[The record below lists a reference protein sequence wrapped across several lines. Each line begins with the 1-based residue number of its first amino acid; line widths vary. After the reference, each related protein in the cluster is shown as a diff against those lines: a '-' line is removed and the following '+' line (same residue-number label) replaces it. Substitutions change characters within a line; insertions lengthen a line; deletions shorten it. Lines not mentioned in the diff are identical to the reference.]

1 MGAGSGRGT
10 DFQGFLILSL
20 KLITKPMS
28 KEKVVLA
35 YSGGLDT
42 SVIVHWLASQ
52 GYDVIALCLDLGQKV
67 ENLDEIRQKGLKA
80 GAVDVLIEDVR
91 KEFVE
96 DYVFRAIEWN
106 AVYEGTYLL
115 GTSLAR
121 PLISKKQIEAAER
134 FGASTVSHGA
144 TGKGNDQV
152 RFELGYYA
160 LNPDIKIIAPWKVPE
175 FYQRYPGRAQLIE
188 YAQQNGIPV
197 KATAEQP
204 WSTDEN
210 LMHIS
215 FESGMLEDP
224 WQEPKEEMFELSQS
238 PKNAPDQEQILTIDF
253 EEGLP
258 VRLDGQE
265 FEPVELLT
273 ELNEIGGRHGI
284 GRVDLVESRFV
295 GMKSRGVY
303 ETPGGTILNIAH
315 RAMESLT
322 LDRGVI
328 QLKDSLM
335 PRFSQLVYNGFWFS
349 PEMEI
354 LLEMGRSTQKR
365 VSGTVRLKL
374 YRGNCMVTGRKSDNS
389 LYDEDIATME
399 ADEGNYD
406 PRDSNG
412 FIRLNALPLRIHRRL
427 TSKA

>member
-1 MGAGSGRGT
+1 
-10 DFQGFLILSL
+10 
-20 KLITKPMS
+20 MS

-258 VRLDGQE
+258 VRLDGE
-265 FEPVELLT
+265 ELAPIDLLT

-328 QLKDSLM
+328 HLKDSLM

>member
-1 MGAGSGRGT
+1 
-10 DFQGFLILSL
+10 
-20 KLITKPMS
+20 MS

-258 VRLDGQE
+258 VRLDGHE
-265 FEPVELLT
+265 FAPVDLLT

-328 QLKDSLM
+328 HLKDSLM

-412 FIRLNALPLRIHRRL
+412 FIRLNALPPRIHRRL

>member
-1 MGAGSGRGT
+1 M
-10 DFQGFLILSL
+10 
-20 KLITKPMS
+20 
-28 KEKVVLA
+28 
-35 YSGGLDT
+35 
-42 SVIVHWLASQ
+42 
-52 GYDVIALCLDLGQKV
+52 
-67 ENLDEIRQKGLKA
+67 
-80 GAVDVLIEDVR
+80 
-91 KEFVE
+91 
-96 DYVFRAIEWN
+96 
-106 AVYEGTYLL
+106 
-115 GTSLAR
+115 
-121 PLISKKQIEAAER
+121 
-134 FGASTVSHGA
+134 
-144 TGKGNDQV
+144 
-152 RFELGYYA
+152 
-160 LNPDIKIIAPWKVPE
+160 
-175 FYQRYPGRAQLIE
+175 
-188 YAQQNGIPV
+188 
-197 KATAEQP
+197 
-204 WSTDEN
+204 
-210 LMHIS
+210 
-215 FESGMLEDP
+215 
-224 WQEPKEEMFELSQS
+224 
-238 PKNAPDQEQILTIDF
+238 TIDF

-258 VRLDGQE
+258 VGLDGQE
-265 FEPVELLT
+265 FAPVDLLT

-328 QLKDSLM
+328 HLKDSLM

>member
-1 MGAGSGRGT
+1 
-10 DFQGFLILSL
+10 
-20 KLITKPMS
+20 MS

-42 SVIVHWLASQ
+42 SVIVHWLASK

-188 YAQQNGIPV
+188 YAKQNGIPV

-265 FEPVELLT
+265 FAPVDLLT

-328 QLKDSLM
+328 HLKDSLM

>member
-1 MGAGSGRGT
+1 
-10 DFQGFLILSL
+10 
-20 KLITKPMS
+20 MS

-35 YSGGLDT
+35 YSGGLAT

-265 FEPVELLT
+265 FAPIDLLT

-328 QLKDSLM
+328 HLKDSLM

>member
-1 MGAGSGRGT
+1 
-10 DFQGFLILSL
+10 
-20 KLITKPMS
+20 MS

-238 PKNAPDQEQILTIDF
+238 PKNAPDLEQILTIDF

-265 FEPVELLT
+265 FEPVDLLT

-328 QLKDSLM
+328 HLKDSLM

>member
-1 MGAGSGRGT
+1 
-10 DFQGFLILSL
+10 
-20 KLITKPMS
+20 MS

-42 SVIVHWLASQ
+42 SVIVHWLTSQ
-52 GYDVIALCLDLGQKV
+52 GYDVIGLCLDLGQKV

-80 GAVDVLIEDVR
+80 GAVEVLIEDVR

-96 DYVFRAIEWN
+96 EYVLRAIEWN

-121 PLISKKQIEAAER
+121 PLIAKKQIEAAER

-160 LNPDIKIIAPWKVPE
+160 LKPDIKIIAPWKVPE

-197 KATAEQP
+197 KATTEQP

-215 FESGMLEDP
+215 YESGMLEDP
-224 WQEPKEEMFELSQS
+224 WQEPREEMFELSQS
-238 PKNAPDQEQILTIDF
+238 PKNAPDQEQTLTIDF
-253 EEGLP
+253 EEGTP
-258 VRLDGQE
+258 RTLDGQDY
-265 FEPVELLT
+265 EPVDLLT
-273 ELNEIGGRHGI
+273 KLNEIGGRNGI

-328 QLKDSLM
+328 NLKDSLM

>member
-1 MGAGSGRGT
+1 
-10 DFQGFLILSL
+10 
-20 KLITKPMS
+20 MS

-96 DYVFRAIEWN
+96 DYVFRGIEWN

-253 EEGLP
+253 KEGLP

-265 FEPVELLT
+265 FAPVDLLT

-295 GMKSRGVY
+295 GMKSRG
-303 ETPGGTILNIAH
+303 GL
-315 RAMESLT
+315 
-322 LDRGVI
+322 
-328 QLKDSLM
+328 
-335 PRFSQLVYNGFWFS
+335 
-349 PEMEI
+349 
-354 LLEMGRSTQKR
+354 
-365 VSGTVRLKL
+365 
-374 YRGNCMVTGRKSDNS
+374 
-389 LYDEDIATME
+389 
-399 ADEGNYD
+399 
-406 PRDSNG
+406 
-412 FIRLNALPLRIHRRL
+412 
-427 TSKA
+427 

>member
-1 MGAGSGRGT
+1 
-10 DFQGFLILSL
+10 
-20 KLITKPMS
+20 MS

-238 PKNAPDQEQILTIDF
+238 PKNAPD
-253 EEGLP
+253 
-258 VRLDGQE
+258 
-265 FEPVELLT
+265 
-273 ELNEIGGRHGI
+273 
-284 GRVDLVESRFV
+284 
-295 GMKSRGVY
+295 
-303 ETPGGTILNIAH
+303 
-315 RAMESLT
+315 
-322 LDRGVI
+322 
-328 QLKDSLM
+328 
-335 PRFSQLVYNGFWFS
+335 
-349 PEMEI
+349 
-354 LLEMGRSTQKR
+354 
-365 VSGTVRLKL
+365 
-374 YRGNCMVTGRKSDNS
+374 
-389 LYDEDIATME
+389 
-399 ADEGNYD
+399 
-406 PRDSNG
+406 
-412 FIRLNALPLRIHRRL
+412 
-427 TSKA
+427 

>member
-1 MGAGSGRGT
+1 
-10 DFQGFLILSL
+10 
-20 KLITKPMS
+20 MS

-67 ENLDEIRQKGLKA
+67 ENLDDIRQKGLKA

-121 PLISKKQIEAAER
+121 PLISKKQIEAAEH

-160 LNPDIKIIAPWKVPE
+160 LNPNIKIIAPWKVLE

-224 WQEPKEEMFELSQS
+224 WQEPREEMFELSQS

-258 VRLDGQE
+258 VRLDAQE
-265 FEPVELLT
+265 FAPVDLLT

-328 QLKDSLM
+328 HLKDSLM

-365 VSGTVRLKL
+365 VSGTV
-374 YRGNCMVTGRKSDNS
+374 
-389 LYDEDIATME
+389 
-399 ADEGNYD
+399 
-406 PRDSNG
+406 
-412 FIRLNALPLRIHRRL
+412 
-427 TSKA
+427 

>member
-1 MGAGSGRGT
+1 
-10 DFQGFLILSL
+10 
-20 KLITKPMS
+20 MS

-265 FEPVELLT
+265 FAPVDLLT
-273 ELNEIGGRHGI
+273 ELNVIGGCHGI

-328 QLKDSLM
+328 HLKDSLM

>member
-1 MGAGSGRGT
+1 
-10 DFQGFLILSL
+10 
-20 KLITKPMS
+20 MS

-42 SVIVHWLASQ
+42 SVIVHWLTSQ
-52 GYDVIALCLDLGQKV
+52 GYDVIGLCLDLGQKV

-80 GAVDVLIEDVR
+80 GAVEVLIEDVR

-96 DYVFRAIEWN
+96 EYVLRAIEWN

-121 PLISKKQIEAAER
+121 PLIAKKQIEAAER
-134 FGASTVSHGA
+134 FGASSVSHGA

-160 LNPDIKIIAPWKVPE
+160 LKPDIKIIAPWKVPE

-197 KATAEQP
+197 KASTEQP

-224 WQEPKEEMFELSQS
+224 WQEPREEMFELSQS
-238 PKNAPDQEQILTIDF
+238 PKDAPDQEQTLTIDF
-253 EEGLP
+253 EEGTP
-258 VRLDGQE
+258 RTLDGQVY
-265 FEPVELLT
+265 EPVDLLT
-273 ELNEIGGRHGI
+273 KLNEIGGRNGI

-328 QLKDSLM
+328 NLKDSLM

-354 LLEMGRSTQKR
+354 LLEMGHSTQKR

>member
-1 MGAGSGRGT
+1 
-10 DFQGFLILSL
+10 
-20 KLITKPMS
+20 MS

-96 DYVFRAIEWN
+96 DYVFRAVEWN

-238 PKNAPDQEQILTIDF
+238 PKNAPDLEQILTIDF

-265 FEPVELLT
+265 FAPVDLLT

-328 QLKDSLM
+328 HLKDSLM

>member
-1 MGAGSGRGT
+1 
-10 DFQGFLILSL
+10 
-20 KLITKPMS
+20 MS

-238 PKNAPDQEQILTIDF
+238 PKNAPDLEQILTIDF

-265 FEPVELLT
+265 FVPVDLLT

-328 QLKDSLM
+328 HLKDSLM

-389 LYDEDIATME
+389 LYDEDIVTME

>member
-1 MGAGSGRGT
+1 
-10 DFQGFLILSL
+10 
-20 KLITKPMS
+20 MS
-28 KEKVVLA
+28 EIKKVVLA

-265 FEPVELLT
+265 FAPVDLLT

-322 LDRGVI
+322 LNRDVI
-328 QLKDSLM
+328 HLKDSLM

-354 LLEMGRSTQKR
+354 LLEMGCSTQKR